1 MQLSRLNPMNS
12 LAGRIFIWFWLV
24 LMLTVAL
31 TLLLS
36 RQLIEDTEIRR
47 LPQNITTQLQQQ
59 VWQWQDAGDS
69 QRLLQQ
75 LAQQPQQRW
84 VVLRRSDNQLLTP
97 QLLPRNFNQNWLAE
111 LNQLNRPRLLRH
123 NNLHLAG
130 PFMLQ
135 LADGDFAFYQLRQRP
150 AQPWWRLSSLS
161 EPILILLLLLVS
173 AAASFVLAV
182 SISRPL
188 RELLQQNL
196 RFATGQLDSRVQQ
209 LAKRPDE
216 LGQLGRSFNTMAE
229 RISALLHNQQRL
241 MRDISHELRSPL
253 ARAQLALGLTERQQD
268 LQQLPRLKSELE
280 RLEAMLDELLTF
292 SKLDAGQYQL
302 QCHPLDLVALTEE
315 VLAINQLEADVKQQ
329 QLKLTAPAQLWL
341 AADSHLLGRAIEN
354 IVRNALKYAPVS
366 STIDCTISVQYQQLL
381 LSVRDYGPGLP
392 ATQLKDIFQPF
403 YRVSDS
409 RNSQTGGTGL
419 GLAIVAQIIRQ
430 HQGEVS
436 ASLPAGGGLQ
446 INVTLPLPP
455 PNQTFSPDD
464 QPPIS

>member
-1 MQLSRLNPMNS
+1 MQFGWLNPVNS

-36 RQLIEDTEIRR
+36 RQLIEDTDIRR
-47 LPQNITTQLQQQ
+47 LPPSITAQLQQQ
-59 VWQWQDAGDS
+59 ILQWQQLPDTPS
-69 QRLLQQ
+69 LLQ
-75 LAQQPQQRW
+75 LLSQQAEQRW
-84 VVLRRSDNQLLTP
+84 VIVRSRDNQLLTP
-97 QLLPRNFNQNWLAE
+97 QLLPRNFNLNWLTE

-123 NNLHLAG
+123 NNIHLAG

-135 LADGDFAFYQLRQRP
+135 LADEQLALYQLRQRP
-150 AQPWWRLSSLS
+150 SQPWWRLSSLS
-161 EPILILLLLLVS
+161 EPILVLLLLLIS
-173 AAASFVLAV
+173 AAASFVLAI

-196 RFATGQLDSRVQQ
+196 RFAHGQLDSRVEQ
-209 LAKRPDE
+209 LAKRQDE

-253 ARAQLALGLTERQQD
+253 ARAQLALGLSERQQD

-280 RLEAMLDELLTF
+280 RLEAMLDELLTY

-302 QCHPLDLVALTEE
+302 QYHPVDLVALTEQ
-315 VLAINQLEADVKQQ
+315 VLDINQLEADAKQQ
-329 QLKLTAPAQLWL
+329 HFRFQAPAQVWL
-341 AADSHLLGRAIEN
+341 LADSHLLGRAIEN
-354 IVRNALKYAPVS
+354 IVRNALKYAPANS
-366 STIDCTISVQYQQLL
+366 HIDCTITVQAQQLL
-381 LSVRDYGPGLP
+381 LTVRDYGPGI
-392 ATQLKDIFQPF
+392 AQAQLSDIFQPF

-430 HQGEVS
+430 HHGEVS

-455 PNQTFSPDD
+455 PNQTLDPDD
-464 QPPIS
+464 

>member
-1 MQLSRLNPMNS
+1 MQFGWLNPVNS

-36 RQLIEDTEIRR
+36 RQLIEDTDIRR
-47 LPQNITTQLQQQ
+47 LPPSITAQLQQQ
-59 VWQWQDAGDS
+59 ILQWQQLPDTPS
-69 QRLLQQ
+69 LLQF
-75 LAQQPQQRW
+75 LSQQAEQRW
-84 VVLRRSDNQLLTP
+84 VIVRSRDNQLLTP
-97 QLLPRNFNQNWLAE
+97 QLLPRNFNLNWLTE

-123 NNLHLAG
+123 NNIHLAG

-135 LADGDFAFYQLRQRP
+135 LADEQLALYQLRQRP
-150 AQPWWRLSSLS
+150 SQPWWRLSSLS
-161 EPILILLLLLVS
+161 EPILVLLLLLIS
-173 AAASFVLAV
+173 AAASFVLAI

-196 RFATGQLDSRVQQ
+196 RFAHGQLDSRVEQ
-209 LAKRPDE
+209 LAKRQDE

-253 ARAQLALGLTERQQD
+253 ARAQLALGLSERQQD

-280 RLEAMLDELLTF
+280 RLEAMLDELLTY

-302 QCHPLDLVALTEE
+302 QYHPVDLVALTEQ
-315 VLAINQLEADVKQQ
+315 VLDINQLEADAKRQHFRFQ
-329 QLKLTAPAQLWL
+329 APAQVWL
-341 AADSHLLGRAIEN
+341 LADSHLLGRAIEN
-354 IVRNALKYAPVS
+354 IVRNALKYAPTNS
-366 STIDCTISVQYQQLL
+366 HIDCTITVQTQQLL
-381 LSVRDYGPGLP
+381 LTVRDYGPGI
-392 ATQLKDIFQPF
+392 AQAQLSDIFQPF

-430 HQGEVS
+430 HHGQVS

-455 PNQTFSPDD
+455 PNQTLDPDD
-464 QPPIS
+464 

>member
-1 MQLSRLNPMNS
+1 MRLSWLNPVNS

-36 RQLIEDTEIRR
+36 RQLIEDTDIRR
-47 LPQNITTQLQQQ
+47 LPPSITAQLQQQ
-59 VWQWQDAGDS
+59 VLQWQKLPDTLS
-69 QRLLQQ
+69 LLQRLSQQ
-75 LAQQPQQRW
+75 TEQRW
-84 VVLRRSDNQLLTP
+84 VVVRSNDNQLLTP
-97 QLLPRNFNQNWLAE
+97 QLLPRNFNQNWLTE

-123 NNLHLAG
+123 HNIHLAG

-135 LADGDFAFYQLRQRP
+135 LADEQLALYQLRQRP
-150 AQPWWRLSSLS
+150 SQPWWRLSSLS
-161 EPILILLLLLVS
+161 EPILILLLLLIS
-173 AAASFVLAV
+173 AAASFILAI

-196 RFATGQLDSRVQQ
+196 RFANGQLDSRVEQ
-209 LAKRPDE
+209 LAKRQDE

-253 ARAQLALGLTERQQD
+253 ARAQLALGLSERQRD

-302 QCHPLDLVALTEE
+302 QCHPVDLVALTEQ
-315 VLAINQLEADVKQQ
+315 VLDINQLEADARQQ
-329 QLKLTAPAQLWL
+329 HFRLQAPAQLWL
-341 AADSHLLGRAIEN
+341 SADSHLLGRAIEN
-354 IVRNALKYAPVS
+354 IVRNALKYAPAAS
-366 STIDCTISVQYQQLL
+366 NIDCTIAVQGSQIALT
-381 LSVRDYGPGLP
+381 VRDYGPGLP
-392 ATQLKDIFQPF
+392 MTQLNDIFQPF

-455 PNQTFSPDD
+455 SNQTLAPHD
-464 QPPIS
+464 

>member
-1 MQLSRLNPMNS
+1 
-12 LAGRIFIWFWLV
+12 
-24 LMLTVAL
+24 
-31 TLLLS
+31 
-36 RQLIEDTEIRR
+36 
-47 LPQNITTQLQQQ
+47 
-59 VWQWQDAGDS
+59 
-69 QRLLQQ
+69 
-75 LAQQPQQRW
+75 
-84 VVLRRSDNQLLTP
+84 VVRSNDNQLLTP
-97 QLLPRNFNQNWLAE
+97 QLLPRNFNQNWLTE

-123 NNLHLAG
+123 HNIHLAG

-135 LADGDFAFYQLRQRP
+135 LADEQRALYQLRQRP
-150 AQPWWRLSSLS
+150 SQPWWRLSSLS
-161 EPILILLLLLVS
+161 EPILILLLLLIS
-173 AAASFVLAV
+173 AAASFILAI

-196 RFATGQLDSRVQQ
+196 RFANGELDSRVEQ
-209 LAKRPDE
+209 LAKRQDE

-253 ARAQLALGLTERQQD
+253 ARAQLALGLSERQRD

-292 SKLDAGQYQL
+292 SKLDAGQYHL
-302 QCHPLDLVALTEE
+302 QCHPVDLVALTEQ
-315 VLAINQLEADVKQQ
+315 VLDINQLEADARQQ
-329 QLKLTAPAQLWL
+329 HFRLKAPDQVWL
-341 AADSHLLGRAIEN
+341 LADSHLLGRAIEN

-366 STIDCTISVQYQQLL
+366 SHIDCTITVQPQQLL
-381 LSVRDYGPGLP
+381 LTVRDYGPGIPL
-392 ATQLKDIFQPF
+392 AQLNNIFQPF

-455 PNQTFSPDD
+455 SNQTLAPHD
-464 QPPIS
+464 